1 MKKFTILCAAVAAL
15 VGCSKESTPI
25 DNVATSNVTMVAS
38 IDVES
43 TRVTVGGDAFTDVK
57 WVEGDR
63 VQLTSVAGASL
74 MLSAME
80 GGDTNVRFSGDGEV
94 VADVDTYYA
103 IYPAVE
109 ITNGVTTVDITE
121 QSGQDV
127 AVLASKAVDMPKESI
142 AMSFKPVNS
151 LLHVAVSGVDALSK
165 AEFMAYDQSM
175 LPQGFTY
182 TFESDATQNYGEAA
196 SYIVEAPSTDGFFF
210 SLPADLDLS
219 NGYVVRLTDASGNV
233 CSKAYNGKTFERGT
247 TTRVAIEW
255 STPVVTLG
263 TPMTSYSYYAEGDS
277 ATANSC
283 ANNIIYFPT
292 PSTYSNLQKAMVL
305 EAGVIVDGTAYSA
318 TLDATNKSF
327 TMGNIAVSSW
337 GAKSVEAYIK
347 TKDGRTFKSAPVTV
361 HITGLPYHAD
371 WRTTD
376 YPDWK
381 YINGSDIGA
390 SFRINV
396 TSSRSGGYVVGG
408 VITPEFV
415 IPDSSLNVYGSVAAS
430 TRATS
435 TSESDRC
442 YIYPGTRSSSAS
454 MNGDYVNIYYSAEGQ
469 TYPNTELARLEI
481 PLMLTSSSPCLVFAG
496 ETYKIPLI
504 GTSLYTYFYQA
515 KIEYA
520 SR

>member
-1 MKKFTILCAAVAAL
+1 MRRFFVALAAVAAM
-15 VGCSKESTPI
+15 VGCEKVDT
-25 DNVATSNVTMVAS
+25 ATEVRPDDKFVLEAS
-38 IDVES
+38 IVLDE
-43 TRVTVGGDAFTDVK
+43 TRVVVDGEKFNEVR
-57 WVEGDR
+57 WVEGDVIR
-63 VQLTSVAGASL
+63 MVSAEGLDMELTAMASGRRNVGFL
-74 MLSAME
+74 GEGSA
-80 GGDTNVRFSGDGEV
+80 

-103 IYPAVE
+103 VYPS
-109 ITNGVTTVDITE
+109 TNIDASTVTFNYAE
-121 QSGQDV
+121 QSGNDV
-127 AVLASKAVDMPKESI
+127 AALVAKAES
-142 AMSFKPVNS
+142 ADADNLQLQFKPVNA
-151 LLHVAVSGVDALSK
+151 LLHVSVSGVESLAK
-165 AEFMAYDQSM
+165 AEFLSFTDSNIAAN
-175 LPQGFTY
+175 FTY
-182 TFESDATQNYGEAA
+182 NFEDDTTSQSGSTA
-196 SYIVEAPSTDGFFF
+196 SYTVTAPSVDGFFF
-210 SLPADLDLS
+210 ALPADLEMAD
-219 NGYVVRLTDASGNV
+219 GYVVRLTDASGNV

-396 TSSRSGGYVVGG
+396 TSSRVGGYVVGG

-430 TRATS
+430 TRATDA
-435 TSESDRC
+435 SESDRC

-454 MNGDYVNIYYSAEGQ
+454 MSGDYVKIYYSAEGK
-469 TYPNTELARLEI
+469 TYPDTELARLET

-496 ETYKIPLI
+496 ETYKIPVF

>member
-15 VGCSKESTPI
+15 VGCSKESTHI

-57 WVEGDR
+57 WVEGDC

-74 MLSAME
+74 MLSALE

-109 ITNGVTTVDITE
+109 ITNGVATVDITE

-182 TFESDATQNYGEAA
+182 TFDADATQNYGEVA
-196 SYIVEAPSTDGFFF
+196 SYAITAPSTAGFFF
-210 SLPADLDLS
+210 SLPADLDMT

-283 ANNIIYFPT
+283 ANNVIYFPT

-376 YPDWK
+376 YNDWK

-396 TSSRSGGYVVGG
+396 VSSRSGGYVVGG

-430 TRATS
+430 TRATDA
-435 TSESDRC
+435 SESDRC
-442 YIYPGTRSSSAS
+442 YIYSGTRSSSAS
-454 MNGDYVNIYYSAEGQ
+454 MSGDYVKIYYSAEGK
-469 TYPNTELARLEI
+469 TFPDTELARLET

>member
-15 VGCSKESTPI
+15 VGCSKESTHI

-74 MLSAME
+74 MLSALE

-109 ITNGVTTVDITE
+109 IANGVATVDITE

-151 LLHVAVSGVDALSK
+151 LLHVAVSGVDVLSK

-182 TFESDATQNYGEAA
+182 TFESDATQNYGGVA
-196 SYIVEAPSTDGFFF
+196 SYTVEAPSTDGFFF
-210 SLPADLDLS
+210 SLPADLNLS

-233 CSKAYNGKTFERGT
+233 CTKAYNGKVFERGT
-247 TTRVAIEW
+247 TTRVDISW
-255 STPVVTLG
+255 SQPTVSLG
-263 TPMTSYSYYAEGDS
+263 AKTSYSYYLLNQP

-283 ANNIIYFPT
+283 ANNVIYFSGDCS
-292 PSTYSNLQKAMVL
+292 STYSGIQNVYVS
-305 EAGVIVDGTAYSA
+305 EVGFIVDGTTYSSTNGA
-318 TLDATNKSF
+318 VTWNKSSKSF
-327 TMGNIAVSSW
+327 SMSNITVGEW
-337 GAKSVEAYIK
+337 RGYNVEAYIV
-347 TKDGRTFKSAPVTV
+347 TAEHGTIKSSSTLY
-361 HITGLPYHAD
+361 ITGLPY
-371 WRTTD
+371 
-376 YPDWK
+376 
-381 YINGSDIGA
+381 N
-390 SFRINV
+390 
-396 TSSRSGGYVVGG
+396 
-408 VITPEFV
+408 
-415 IPDSSLNVYGSVAAS
+415 LSVAANDG
-430 TRATS
+430 TWA
-435 TSESDRC
+435 ESGN
-442 YIYPGTRSSSAS
+442 IAWNSSSAVRLGYNLS
-454 MNGDYVNIYYSAEGQ
+454 NWFASGTASIKKSDFKLPTNVNVSVECTGKTSGTSAQTTTFTIKVSDSAIFSKTSAKSTSPAAFTMSPTTCTMNSSNATIECHNSRGTSQAASYVNS
-469 TYPNTELARLEI
+469 L
-481 PLMLTSSSPCLVFAG
+481 F
-496 ETYKIPLI
+496 I
-504 GTSLYTYFYQA
+504 G
-515 KIEYA
+515 YA
-520 SR
+520 NR